1 MAVIKKVDFLTSAVK
16 PKDYPPPTK
25 PEVAVVGR
33 SNVGKSSLINSIF
46 KRSIA
51 KVSSTPGK
59 TRLVNFFSLND
70 KIYFVDL
77 PGYGYAAVSKKEREK
92 WKDMIEQYFYNRPNL
107 KLVLFLVDSRYK
119 PTNLDIL
126 MKEWLE
132 SLEIP
137 YAIVATKVDKLNQSE
152 KARLKKMIRDT
163 LDLPDNIPIF
173 LTSAKEG
180 TGIKELV
187 SYIFSALEGKDSRKS
202 YT

>member
-1 MAVIKKVDFLTSAVK
+1 MAVIKRVDFLTSAVK

-152 KARLKKMIRDT
+152 KARLKKMIRET

-180 TGIKELV
+180 IGIKELV
-187 SYIFSALEGKDSRKS
+187 SYIFSALEGRDS
-202 YT
+202 